1 MFLKQLIVVVMT
13 CTLPLATSVA
23 STLPEGSS
31 DRDQVVA
38 KMASRLEEVMGEL
51 AALKSRLGKETIVY
65 L

>member
-1 MFLKQLIVVVMT
+1 MFLKQLIVVLMT
-13 CTLPLATSVA
+13 LATSVA

-51 AALKSRLGKETIVY
+51 AALKSRLGKKAILCT
-65 L
+65 